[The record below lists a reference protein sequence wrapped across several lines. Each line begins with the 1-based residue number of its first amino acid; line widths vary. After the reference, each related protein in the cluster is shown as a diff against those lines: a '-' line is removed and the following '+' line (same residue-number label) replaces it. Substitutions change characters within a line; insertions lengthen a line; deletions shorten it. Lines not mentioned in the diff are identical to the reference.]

1 MYTLTLKVNNNRL
14 YLVPEESDTIPK
26 YTDEPIVAYFEFSSE
41 WKDAAI
47 VIGFYNADGE
57 CPPQVLMEDS
67 YCNVPPEAVSGRW
80 FRLVAIGKKKSN
92 LLKTN
97 TITIL
102 QNGG

>member
-1 MYTLTLKVNNNRL
+1 MYTLSFNVNKDRL
-14 YLVPEESDTIPK
+14 YLIPEESDDIPMNA
-26 YTDEPIVAYFEFSSE
+26 EESVVAYFNFSSE
-41 WKDAAI
+41 WKDAAV

-80 FRLVAIGKKKSN
+80 FRLVAIGKKNKT

-97 TITIL
+97 KLTLL